1 MEYLQIFYENFPMY
15 MMTFLR
21 VIGFLIIAP
30 LFSSKNVISMM
41 KAGLALLISIV
52 VVPTLS
58 TPSFLSIDSSLLSF
72 FIYGLAEFAIGLS
85 IGYIASLLFASINL
99 AGQMIDMQMG
109 FGIVNVVDPQSGA
122 QMPVMG
128 TFKYFLTMFFY
139 LSMNGHILLLDAL
152 MKSYQIIPLGNFT
165 VELGTINF
173 LLYATS
179 NLFVIA
185 LKIALP
191 YVGALFAT
199 DFILGIIART
209 VPQMNVFMIGMPLK
223 IGVGF
228 ILSLVIIPL
237 YVYMLSSFFERSFI
251 DIYTLIKV
259 LSQ

>member
-1 MEYLQIFYENFPMY
+1 MEYIQIFYESFPIYLMV
-15 MMTFLR
+15 FFR
-21 VIGFLIIAP
+21 IIGFLIIAP
-30 LFSSKNVISMM
+30 LFSSRNVLSMM
-41 KAGLALLISIV
+41 KAALAMLISIL
-52 VVPTLS
+52 VVPTMVD
-58 TPSFLSIDSSLLSF
+58 TPFLTIESSLLLF
-72 FIYGLAEFAIGLS
+72 FIYALSEFAIGLS
-85 IGYIASLLFASINL
+85 IGFIATLFFDSINL
-99 AGQMIDMQMG
+99 AGQLIDMQMG

-139 LSMNGHILLLDAL
+139 LSINGHILLLDAL

-165 VELGTINF
+165 VDMSLMNF
-173 LLYATS
+173 IIYVTT

-223 IGVGF
+223 IGIGF
-228 ILSLVIIPL
+228 VLSIVIIPL
-237 YVYMLSSFFERSFI
+237 YIYILSAFFEKSFT
-251 DIYTLIKV
+251 DIYTLIRV
-259 LSQ
+259 LS

>member
-1 MEYLQIFYENFPMY
+1 MEYIQIFYESFPIYLMV
-15 MMTFLR
+15 FFR
-21 VIGFLIIAP
+21 IIGFLIIAP
-30 LFSSKNVISMM
+30 LFSSRNVLSMM
-41 KAGLALLISIV
+41 KAALAMLISIL
-52 VVPTLS
+52 VVPTMVD
-58 TPSFLSIDSSLLSF
+58 TPFLTIDSSLLLF
-72 FIYGLAEFAIGLS
+72 FIYALSEFAIGLS
-85 IGYIASLLFASINL
+85 IGFIATLFFDSINL
-99 AGQMIDMQMG
+99 AGQLIDMQMG

-139 LSMNGHILLLDAL
+139 LSINGHILLLDAL

-165 VELGTINF
+165 VDMSLMNF
-173 LLYATS
+173 IIYVTT

-223 IGVGF
+223 IGIGF
-228 ILSLVIIPL
+228 VLSIVIIPL
-237 YVYMLSSFFERSFI
+237 YIYILSAFFEKSFT
-251 DIYTLIKV
+251 DIYTLIRV
-259 LSQ
+259 LS

>member
-1 MEYLQIFYENFPMY
+1 MEYLQIFYDNFPAY

-21 VIGFLIIAP
+21 VLGFLIIAP

-52 VVPTLS
+52 LVPTIAD
-58 TPSFLSIDSSLLSF
+58 TSFLSIDSSLLYF
-72 FIYGLAEFAIGLS
+72 FIYGIAEFSIGLS
-85 IGYIASLLFASINL
+85 IGYVASLMFASINL

-109 FGIVNVVDPQSGA
+109 FGIVNVVDPQSGT
-122 QMPVMG
+122 QMPIMG

-152 MKSYQIIPLGNFT
+152 MKSYQLIPLGKFTMDMNTMNF
-165 VELGTINF
+165 II
-173 LLYATS
+173 YATN

-237 YVYMLSSFFERSFI
+237 YIYVLSSFFERSFI
-251 DIYTLIKV
+251 DIYTLIRV